1 MLHCTVVAVCENL
14 QLASL
19 NFASIYFNI
28 NHNTVIYKYGMLIVA
43 FLKCHFKFFCM
54 LMNNNFLLTFH
65 VSFVY

>member
-1 MLHCTVVAVCENL
+1 MGVAVCENM

-28 NHNTVIYKYGMLIVA
+28 NHSTVIYVILILA
-43 FLKCHFKFFCM
+43 FLKCHFKFFYM
-54 LMNNNFLLTFH
+54 LMNNNCFLLLFH